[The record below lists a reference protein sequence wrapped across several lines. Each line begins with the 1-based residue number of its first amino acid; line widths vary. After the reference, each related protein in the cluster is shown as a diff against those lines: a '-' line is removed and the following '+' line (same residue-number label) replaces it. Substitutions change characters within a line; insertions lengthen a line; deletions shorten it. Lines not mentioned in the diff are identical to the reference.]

1 MPTQA
6 VFRRLYAVVGLI
18 LAIALLAACGGG
30 DSKPAPTSAPAAAAP
45 VKAVEPT
52 AAPAPTQ
59 APQPTA
65 TAAPAPT
72 ATPEPTAEST
82 VEPEPTAVPEA
93 EAPTGQAAL
102 DLFKEVAAAQA
113 AQKTMRM
120 TMTSEKNGKV
130 TETVMELIRPDRLKS
145 SGGPGGDMIIIPEG
159 TYMRET
165 GGEWIKAPFD
175 LSGSMNEMLS
185 MADTEELLKY
195 LNIDNLHLVGGGIV
209 DGRPCWIYEYETTIK
224 VTDITMQTQAKIWL
238 GIADKLAYKSESV
251 TQSSADPAGAT
262 TTTTVLYEYGLD
274 LEIEAPIP

>member
-6 VFRRLYAVVGLI
+6 VSRRLFAVVGLI
-18 LAIALLAACGGG
+18 LAVALLAACGGG

-45 VKAVEPT
+45 VKTTE
-52 AAPAPTQ
+52 PAPIPTQ
-59 APQPTA
+59 VPAPTA

-72 ATPEPTAEST
+72 ATPEPT

-145 SGGPGGDMIIIPEG
+145 SGGPGGEMIIIPEG

-165 GGEWIKAPFD
+165 DGEWIKAPFD